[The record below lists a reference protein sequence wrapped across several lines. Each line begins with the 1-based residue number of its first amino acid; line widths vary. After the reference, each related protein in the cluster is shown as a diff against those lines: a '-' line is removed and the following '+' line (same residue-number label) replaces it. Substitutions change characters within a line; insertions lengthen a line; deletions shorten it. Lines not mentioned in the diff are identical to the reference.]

1 MSHRDNPTRVFNDMS
16 DELKNPSVGR
26 PPGTPTDEVAVR
38 REEHRRRRAEVVDV
52 LAETLVEMLLK
63 GRRQPLAGEPR

>member
-1 MSHRDNPTRVFNDMS
+1 MS
-16 DELKNPSVGR
+16 DELKNPPAG
-26 PPGTPTDEVAVR
+26 PPPEPPSDEVAVR

-63 GRRQPLAGEPR
+63 ARRQPLVGEPR

>member
-16 DELKNPSVGR
+16 DELKNPPAD
-26 PPGTPTDEVAVR
+26 PPREAPADEVAAR

-63 GRRQPLAGEPR
+63 GRRQPLVGEPR